1 MPVYDM
7 KTYSILFALL
17 AFTAASVWSA
27 GTNEPKPEDVKK
39 QSPAMS
45 QQMYKEVRSILEKM
59 YVDLSQVTP
68 EKLDGV
74 APEGLLTSFGS
85 AVQILSPDGSKK
97 EGQDLRPVISAKA
110 VISPFIGY
118 VRFNR
123 FDVKAPETLWQIVD
137 EMESKEHI
145 SALILDLRF
154 VRSDDYAAAAKIASL
169 FVPADLEIFSWT
181 KSAKGEEPAVKT
193 TAIKDRITLPLT
205 VLVNQETE
213 GAAEVLAGVL
223 KEQGKVVIVG
233 RAPTAGR
240 AFRTT
245 DQKLSDGKI
254 LRFATER
261 VRLAKGQEF
270 FLKGLTPDVVPDFA
284 LEAEKEITSKPFEPP
299 VEFSEKPLFNEA
311 ILTGK
316 TPSPLPAAVEKERK
330 ERIIPASND
339 DAVLQRAIDVLKG
352 MRALGLS

>member
-1 MPVYDM
+1 MN
-7 KTYSILFALL
+7 KHLILLVPL
-17 AFTAASVWSA
+17 AFAAGSAWSA
-27 GTNEPKPEDVKK
+27 GTNEPKPEDVNKA
-39 QSPAMS
+39 PAPAIS
-45 QQMYKEVRSILEKM
+45 QQLYKEVRGILEKK
-59 YVDLSQVTP
+59 YVDLSRVTP

-74 APEGLLTSFGS
+74 APEGLLTSFGNT
-85 AVQILSPDGSKK
+85 VQILAPDDLKK
-97 EGQDLRPVISAKA
+97 EGQDLRPVIGAKA

-118 VRFNR
+118 IKFNR
-123 FDVKAPETLWQIVD
+123 FDAKAPEALWQMID

-154 VRSDDYAAAAKIASL
+154 VKSDDYAAAAKIASL
-169 FVPADLEIFSWT
+169 FVPADIEIFRWE
-181 KSAKGEEPAVKT
+181 KSAKGDELAVKT
-193 TAIKDRITLPLT
+193 SAIKDRITLPLT

-245 DQKLSDGKI
+245 DQKLSDGKV
-254 LRFATER
+254 LRFATEK
-261 VRLAKGQEF
+261 VRLAKGAEF
-270 FLKGLTPDVVPDFA
+270 FMKGLTPDVVPDFT
-284 LEAEKEITSKPFEPP
+284 LEAEKEINSKPFEPP

-330 ERIIPASND
+330 ERVVPASND
-339 DAVLQRAIDVLKG
+339 DMVLQRAIDVLKG